1 MDDINLYMLLFL
13 IVSGF
18 IAAFIDTVVGGGG
31 LISMPALLFIGLPP
45 APAVTTNKF
54 AASMGAVVGFI
65 SFVRSGY
72 VRFSMVKYLLPLSFL
87 GSIGGAYTLHLI
99 PPDFLRPLII
109 VMLVLVTI
117 YTLFK
122 KDFGRTTTFKGMTSR
137 IWALSLLIAFTMG
150 FYDGFFGPGTGT
162 FLLFAFLWIGLD
174 FIGAAANARALNFA
188 SNIAGA
194 IFFASQGTVIYEYAI
209 PMGIAMMFG
218 AFCGAR
224 MAIAKGASYVKALF
238 IIMSTVLIGKQVIDL
253 FIK

>member
-13 IVSGF
+13 VVSGF

-31 LISMPALLFIGLPP
+31 LISMPALLFVGLPP
-45 APAVTTNKF
+45 VAAVTTNKF
-54 AASMGAVVGFI
+54 AACMGAIVGFA

-72 VRFSMVKYLLPLSFL
+72 VKFSMVKYLLPLSFL
-87 GSIGGAYTLHLI
+87 GSACGAYTLHLV
-99 PPDFLRPLII
+99 PSDFLRPLII
-109 VMLVLVTI
+109 AMLVAVTA
-117 YTLFK
+117 YTLLK
-122 KDFGRTTTFKGMTSR
+122 KDFGKNASFGGMTKR
-137 IWALSLLIAFTMG
+137 IWFLSTVIAFVMG

-194 IFFASQGTVIYEYAI
+194 IFFALQGSVLYEYAL

-224 MAIAKGASYVKALF
+224 MAISKGASYVKALF
-238 IIMSTVLIGKQVIDL
+238 VIMSTLLIGKQVFDL
-253 FIK
+253 FK